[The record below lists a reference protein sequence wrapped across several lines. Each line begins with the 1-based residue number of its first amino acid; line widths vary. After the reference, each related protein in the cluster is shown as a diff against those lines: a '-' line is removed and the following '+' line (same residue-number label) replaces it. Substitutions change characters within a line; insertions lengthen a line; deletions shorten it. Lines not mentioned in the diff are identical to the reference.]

1 MSGDDIKEAI
11 ERLRWFGR
19 QIVRQFLELGLM
31 ESAGALT
38 YTTLFAVVPLMTV
51 AYTMMSVLPAFS
63 GVGEQVQEFIFR
75 NFVPESSSMVKE
87 TLTEFSNQ
95 ARELTFF
102 GIAFLVVTAFLMLV
116 TIEKAFNVIWHVAE
130 PRRGL
135 QRFLV
140 YWGVLTCGPPLVA
153 GGLLISSYLI
163 SAPLVVDID
172 TFGVRE
178 TVLGYLP
185 VVLSATGFT
194 VLYAAVPNCHVPFR
208 HAVLGGLL
216 TMLSFEAAKKLFAL
230 IVANSSLTVIYGAF
244 AAVPLFLIWL
254 YLVWVLILAG
264 AIFVRTLSLT
274 REISA
279 SDREP
284 LLLKCV
290 RVLSILYSAH
300 MEGRA
305 VTDQE
310 INEAVAMTREQRDAV
325 FEVLGQMKLVTQTE
339 DERLTLGRSLKGVTL
354 WSLYQELPNGV
365 DTGSMRSAA
374 DLKPVVERLEAFAKF
389 GVDHL
394 SQTLEELFD
403 RETQE
408 VEAA

>member
-11 ERLRWFGR
+11 ERVRWFGR
-19 QIVRQFLELGLM
+19 QIARQFLELGLM
-31 ESAGALT
+31 ESAAALT

-51 AYTMMSVLPAFS
+51 AYTMMSVLPTFS
-63 GVGEQVQEFIFR
+63 GVGEQVQEFVFR
-75 NFVPESSSMVKE
+75 NFVPESSSMVKD

-95 ARELTFF
+95 ARQLTFF
-102 GIAFLVVTAFLMLV
+102 GIAFLVVTAFMMLV
-116 TIEKAFNVIWHVAE
+116 TIEKSFNVIWHVAE

-163 SAPLVVDID
+163 SAPLVADMD
-172 TFGVRE
+172 TFGLRE
-178 TVLGYLP
+178 TVLSYLP
-185 VVLSATGFT
+185 VLLSTAGFT

-208 HAVLGGLL
+208 HALLGGLL
-216 TMLSFEAAKKLFAL
+216 TMLSFEAAKKVFTV

-274 REISA
+274 REPGA
-279 SDREP
+279 SETEP

-290 RVLSILYSAH
+290 RVLSILYEGH

-325 FEVLGQMKLVTQTE
+325 FEVLSDMKLVTQTE
-339 DERLTLGRSLKGVTL
+339 DERLTLGRSLKAVTL

-365 DTGSMRSAA
+365 DAGAMRSAS
-374 DLKPVVERLEAFAKF
+374 DLKPVVERLEAFAEY
-389 GVDHL
+389 GINHL

-403 RETQE
+403 G
-408 VEAA
+408 EAVAQ